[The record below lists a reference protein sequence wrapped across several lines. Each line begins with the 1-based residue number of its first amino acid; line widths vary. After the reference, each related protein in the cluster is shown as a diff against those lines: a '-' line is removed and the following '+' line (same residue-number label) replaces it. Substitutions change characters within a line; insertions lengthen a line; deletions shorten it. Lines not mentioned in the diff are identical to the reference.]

1 MMKLRK
7 YTPSAPVSC
16 KIQIEEDMTQ
26 IDETTLTAIKKFQQA
41 EVNDAL
47 IYADIADQIK
57 NEQDAKLLRKL
68 SADEQKHAE
77 FWQEYT
83 GEMPEP
89 QKGKIR
95 WYRFLA
101 RFLGY
106 TFVIKLKEKDEDEG
120 VKAYSK
126 LIGIIPGVEELV
138 KDEGEHEYALI
149 NSMDEL
155 PLQYT
160 GSIVLGLNDAL
171 VELSGTLAGLT
182 LAFQNTRMIALSGL
196 ITGIAAALSMAAS
209 EYLSTKTEK
218 SDKDPIK
225 SAIYTGIAYIVTV
238 ALLILP
244 YLVFSNYFV
253 ALAIMMTVVFV
264 IIAFFSYYISVVR
277 DENFK
282 KHFFSMA
289 GISVGVALISFV
301 FGYIVKNFI
310 EI

>member
-1 MMKLRK
+1 M
-7 YTPSAPVSC
+7 TP
-16 KIQIEEDMTQ
+16 
-26 IDETTLTAIKKFQQA
+26 IDEKTLTAIKNFQQA

-47 IYADIADQIK
+47 IYAEIADGLK
-57 NEQDAKLLRKL
+57 NEHDRKLIRKL
-68 SADEQKHAE
+68 SHDETKHAE
-77 FWQEYT
+77 FWREYT

-89 QKGKIR
+89 QKGKIK
-95 WYRFLA
+95 WHRFLS

-106 TFVIKLKEKDEDEG
+106 TFVIKRKEKDEDEG
-120 VKAYSK
+120 IKQYSK

-138 KDEGEHEYALI
+138 KDETDHEYALI
-149 NSMDEL
+149 NGLDEL

-218 SDKDPIK
+218 SDKDPVK
-225 SAIYTGIAYIVTV
+225 ASIYTGIAYLITV

-253 ALAIMMTVVFV
+253 ALAIMMSAVFA
-264 IIAFFSYYISVVR
+264 IIALFSYYISVIR
-277 DENFK
+277 DESFK
-282 KHFFSMA
+282 NHFLSMA
-289 GISVGVALISFV
+289 GISVGVALISFI
-301 FGYIVKNFI
+301 FGYVVQNFI

>member
-1 MMKLRK
+1 M
-7 YTPSAPVSC
+7 TP
-16 KIQIEEDMTQ
+16 
-26 IDETTLTAIKKFQQA
+26 IDEKTLTAIKNFQQA

-47 IYADIADQIK
+47 IYAEIADGLK
-57 NEQDAKLLRKL
+57 NEHDIKLIRKL
-68 SADEQKHAE
+68 SHDETKHAE
-77 FWQEYT
+77 FWREYT

-89 QKGKIR
+89 QMGQIK
-95 WYRFLA
+95 WHRFLSKV
-101 RFLGY
+101 LGY
-106 TFVIKLKEKDEDEG
+106 TFVIKRKEKDEDQG
-120 VKAYSK
+120 IKDYSK

-138 KDEGEHEYALI
+138 KDETDHEYTLI
-149 NSMDEL
+149 NSLDEL

-218 SDKDPIK
+218 SGKDPIK
-225 SAIYTGIAYIVTV
+225 ASIYTGIAYIITV

-244 YLVFSNYFV
+244 YLIFSNYFV
-253 ALAIMMTVVFV
+253 ALAVMMTTVFAV
-264 IIAFFSYYISVVR
+264 IAIFSYYISVIR
-277 DENFK
+277 DESFK
-282 KHFFSMA
+282 KQFFSMA
-289 GISVGVALISFV
+289 GISVGVALISFI
-301 FGYIVKNFI
+301 FGYIVRNFI

>member
-1 MMKLRK
+1 M
-7 YTPSAPVSC
+7 TP
-16 KIQIEEDMTQ
+16 
-26 IDETTLTAIKKFQQA
+26 IDEKTLTAIKQFQQA
-41 EVNDAL
+41 EVNDAI
-47 IYADIADQIK
+47 IYAEIADGLK
-57 NEQDAKLLRKL
+57 NEHDKKLIRKL
-68 SADEQKHAE
+68 SHDETKHAE
-77 FWQEYT
+77 FWREYT

-89 QKGKIR
+89 QMGKIK
-95 WYRFLA
+95 WHRFLSKV
-101 RFLGY
+101 LGY
-106 TFVIKLKEKDEDEG
+106 TFVIKRKEKDEDEG
-120 VKAYSK
+120 IKDYSK

-138 KDEGEHEYALI
+138 KDETDHEYALI
-149 NSMDEL
+149 NSLDEL

-218 SDKDPIK
+218 SDKDPVK
-225 SAIYTGIAYIVTV
+225 ASIYTGIAYLITV

-253 ALAIMMTVVFV
+253 ALAIMMSAVFA
-264 IIAFFSYYISVVR
+264 IIALFSYYISVIR
-277 DENFK
+277 DESFK
-282 KHFFSMA
+282 NHFLSMA
-289 GISVGVALISFV
+289 GISVGVALISFI
-301 FGYIVKNFI
+301 FGYVVQNFI